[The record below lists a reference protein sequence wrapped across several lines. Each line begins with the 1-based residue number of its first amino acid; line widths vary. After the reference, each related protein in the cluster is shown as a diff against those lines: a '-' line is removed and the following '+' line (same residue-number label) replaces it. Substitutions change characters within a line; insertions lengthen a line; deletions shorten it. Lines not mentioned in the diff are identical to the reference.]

1 MKTESIIMQAT
12 EYHITTEFIELN
24 QLLKLCGLADSGGA
38 GGAIV
43 SEGNVTVDG
52 QPELRKRCKIRPGQ
66 VVQLGDAQISVL
78 LADAAAI
85 AASMEAQASKAK
97 VKFAKRVDKK
107 NAAKAAAWAVQSKIK
122 AGVKMPV
129 KLGAKKGPKARSKE
143 HALAAAKARGVTN
156 VEAPWTTDANNKRTP
171 ASVKIRIATSGDKT
185 SATLVPGGTTVTPPP
200 RVAKVRPN
208 VFAEKAEAHR
218 RRKRQP

>member
-1 MKTESIIMQAT
+1 MQAT

-24 QLLKLCGLADSGGA
+24 QLLKLCGMADSGGA

-43 SEGNVTVDG
+43 SEGNVRVDG
-52 QPELRKRCKIRPGQ
+52 QVELRKRCKIRPGQ
-66 VVQLGDAQISVL
+66 VVQLGDAEIHVL
-78 LADAAAI
+78 LADATAI
-85 AASMEAQASKAK
+85 AANLDAQSAKAK
-97 VKFAKRVDKK
+97 LKFAKRVDKK
-107 NAAKAAAWAVQSKIK
+107 NAAKAAAWVVQTKIK

-143 HALAAAKARGVTN
+143 NALAAAKKRGVTTP
-156 VEAPWTTDANNKRTP
+156 EAPWMARTSKTTVAKVRGAP
-171 ASVKIRIATSGDKT
+171 AEAGATS
-185 SATLVPGGTTVTPPP
+185 SPAVPVVAAP

-218 RRKRQP
+218 RRKRES

>member
-1 MKTESIIMQAT
+1 MQAT

-24 QLLKLCGLADSGGA
+24 QLLKLCGLAESGGA
-38 GGAIV
+38 GGALV
-43 SEGNVTVDG
+43 SEGNVHVDG

-66 VVQLGDAQISVL
+66 VVQLGDAQITVL
-78 LADAAAI
+78 TADATAI
-85 AASMEAQASKAK
+85 AASMEAQSAKAK
-97 VKFAKRVDKK
+97 MKFAKRVDKK
-107 NAAKAAAWAVQSKIK
+107 NAAKAAAWVTQSKIK
-122 AGVKMPV
+122 TGVKLPV

-143 HALAAAKARGVTN
+143 NALAAAKARGVTT
-156 VEAPWTTDANNKRTP
+156 VEAPWMARTSKTTVAKVRSAP
-171 ASVKIRIATSGDKT
+171 VEGT
-185 SATLVPGGTTVTPPP
+185 SASAPTKPVVTVP

>member
-1 MKTESIIMQAT
+1 MQAT

-52 QPELRKRCKIRPGQ
+52 HPELRKRCKIRPGQ
-66 VVQLGDAQISVL
+66 VVQLGDTQISVL

-107 NAAKAAAWAVQSKIK
+107 NAAKAAAWVVQSKIK

-129 KLGAKKGPKARSKE
+129 KLGAKKGPKARSQE
-143 HALAAAKARGVTN
+143 NAIAAAKKRGVTTP
-156 VEAPWTTDANNKRTP
+156 EAPWMART
-171 ASVKIRIATSGDKT
+171 SK
-185 SATLVPGGTTVTPPP
+185 TTVAKVRSAPAEAGVTSSPAVPVAVAP

-218 RRKRQP
+218 RRKLQS

>member
-1 MKTESIIMQAT
+1 MQAT

-66 VVQLGDAQISVL
+66 VVRLGDAQISVL
-78 LADAAAI
+78 LADAADI
-85 AASMEAQASKAK
+85 AASLEAQSVKAK
-97 VKFAKRVDKK
+97 AKFAKRVDKI
-107 NAAKAAAWAVQSKIK
+107 NAAKAAAWTLKKKIE
-122 AGVKMPV
+122 AGAKIPV
-129 KLGAKKGPKARSKE
+129 KLGARKGPKARSKE
-143 HALAAAKARGVTN
+143 NAVAAAKKRGVTSP
-156 VEAPWTTDANNKRTP
+156 EAPWMARTSKTAVAKVRSAPIEGSASTT
-171 ASVKIRIATSGDKT
+171 AT
-185 SATLVPGGTTVTPPP
+185 VPVVTVP

>member
-1 MKTESIIMQAT
+1 MQPT

-43 SEGNVTVDG
+43 NEGNVRVDG
-52 QPELRKRCKIRPGQ
+52 QVELRKRCKIRPGQ
-66 VVQLGDAQISVL
+66 IVQLGDAEIHVL
-78 LADAAAI
+78 LADATTI
-85 AASMEAQASKAK
+85 AASLDAQSAKAK
-97 VKFAKRVDKK
+97 LKFAKRVDKK
-107 NAAKAAAWAVQSKIK
+107 NAAKAAAWVVQTKIK

-143 HALAAAKARGVTN
+143 NALAAAKKRGVTTP
-156 VEAPWTTDANNKRTP
+156 EAPWMARTSKTVVAKVRGAP
-171 ASVKIRIATSGDKT
+171 AEAGAASSPA
-185 SATLVPGGTTVTPPP
+185 VPVVAAP

-218 RRKRQP
+218 RRKREG

>member
-1 MKTESIIMQAT
+1 MKTESIVMQPT

-107 NAAKAAAWAVQSKIK
+107 NAAKAAAWIVQSKIK

-143 HALAAAKARGVTN
+143 NALAAAKARGVTS
-156 VEAPWTTDANNKRTP
+156 VEAPWTTDANNKRIP
-171 ASVKIRIATSGDKT
+171 VVAKIRSARDESKT
-185 SATLVPGGTTVTPPP
+185 PTTRVSAATPPP

-218 RRKRQP
+218 RRKRQS

>member
-1 MKTESIIMQAT
+1 MQAS

-38 GGAIV
+38 GGALV
-43 SEGNVTVDG
+43 SEGNVQVDG
-52 QPELRKRCKIRPGQ
+52 QQELRKRCKIRPGQ
-66 VVQLGDAQISVL
+66 VVQLGEVKIAVL
-78 LADAAAI
+78 VADAGAM
-85 AASMEAQASKAK
+85 AASLEAQAAKAK
-97 VKFAKRVDKK
+97 IKFGKRVDKK
-107 NAAKAAAWAVQSKIK
+107 NAEKAAAWAVQSKIR

-143 HALAAAKARGVTN
+143 NALAAAKARGVTN

-171 ASVKIRIATSGDKT
+171 PVPKVRIAQSGNKT
-185 SATLVPGGTTVTPPP
+185 SVPHVAGSATPTP
-200 RVAKVRPN
+200 RVARVRPN

>member
-1 MKTESIIMQAT
+1 MQAT

-24 QLLKLCGLADSGGA
+24 QLLKLCGLAESGGA
-38 GGAIV
+38 GGALV
-43 SEGNVTVDG
+43 SEGNVHVDG
-52 QPELRKRCKIRPGQ
+52 QVELRKRCKIRPGQ
-66 VVQLGDAQISVL
+66 VVEFGDARIAVL
-78 LADAAAI
+78 TADAAAMT
-85 AASMEAQASKAK
+85 ASTEAQAAKAK
-97 VKFAKRVDKK
+97 IKFDKRVNKK
-107 NAAKAAAWAVQSKIK
+107 NAAKAAAWVVQSKIK

-143 HALAAAKARGVTN
+143 NALAAAKARGVTN

>member
-52 QPELRKRCKIRPGQ
+52 QAELRKRCKIRPGQ
-66 VVQLGDAQISVL
+66 VVQLGDARITVL
-78 LADAAAI
+78 LADDAAI

-107 NAAKAAAWAVQSKIK
+107 NAAKAAAWVVQSKIK

-143 HALAAAKARGVTN
+143 NALAAAKKRGVTTP
-156 VEAPWTTDANNKRTP
+156 EAPWMARTNKTKVAKVRS
-171 ASVKIRIATSGDKT
+171 ASAEAGATS
-185 SATLVPGGTTVTPPP
+185 SPAVPVMVVP

-208 VFAEKAEAHR
+208 IFAEKAEAHR
-218 RRKRQP
+218 RRKRGLD

>member
-1 MKTESIIMQAT
+1 MQAT

-24 QLLKLCGLADSGGA
+24 QLLKLCGLAESGGA
-38 GGAIV
+38 GGALV
-43 SEGNVTVDG
+43 SEGNVHVDG

-66 VVQLGDAQISVL
+66 VVQLGDAQITVL
-78 LADAAAI
+78 TADATAI
-85 AASMEAQASKAK
+85 AASMEAQSAKAK

-107 NAAKAAAWAVQSKIK
+107 NAAKAAAWVTQSKIK
-122 AGVKMPV
+122 AGVKIPV

-143 HALAAAKARGVTN
+143 NALAAAKARGVTT
-156 VEAPWTTDANNKRTP
+156 VEAPWMART
-171 ASVKIRIATSGDKT
+171 SK
-185 SATLVPGGTTVTPPP
+185 TTVAKARSAPVEGNSASAPMTPVVTVP

>member
-1 MKTESIIMQAT
+1 MQAT

-24 QLLKLCGLADSGGA
+24 QLLKLCGIAESGGA

-66 VVQLGDAQISVL
+66 VVQLGDAQITVL
-78 LADAAAI
+78 LADAATI
-85 AASMEAQASKAK
+85 AVSQEAQSAKAK
-97 VKFAKRVDKK
+97 VKFAKRVDKI
-107 NAAKAAAWAVQSKIK
+107 NAAKAAAWALKKKIE
-122 AGVKMPV
+122 AGAKIPI
-129 KLGAKKGPKARSKE
+129 KLGARKGPKARSKE
-143 HALAAAKARGVTN
+143 NAIAAAKKRGVTSP
-156 VEAPWTTDANNKRTP
+156 EAPWMARTSKTTP
-171 ASVKIRIATSGDKT
+171 AK
-185 SATLVPGGTTVTPPP
+185 P
-200 RVAKVRPN
+200 RVAPAEGTAAPTPVYPATPSRPPKVRPN

>member
-1 MKTESIIMQAT
+1 MQAT

-66 VVQLGDAQISVL
+66 VVRLGDAQISVL
-78 LADAAAI
+78 LADAADI
-85 AASMEAQASKAK
+85 AASLEAQSVKAK
-97 VKFAKRVDKK
+97 AKFAKRVDKI
-107 NAAKAAAWAVQSKIK
+107 NTAKAVAWALKKKIE
-122 AGVKMPV
+122 AGGKIPI
-129 KLGAKKGPKARSKE
+129 KLGARKGPKARSKE
-143 HALAAAKARGVTN
+143 NAVAAAKKRGVTSP
-156 VEAPWTTDANNKRTP
+156 EAPWMARTSKTAVAKVRSAPIEGSASTT
-171 ASVKIRIATSGDKT
+171 AT
-185 SATLVPGGTTVTPPP
+185 VPVVTVP

>member
-1 MKTESIIMQAT
+1 MQAT

-24 QLLKLCGLADSGGA
+24 QLLKLCGMADSGGA

-43 SEGNVTVDG
+43 SEGNVRVDG
-52 QPELRKRCKIRPGQ
+52 QVELRKRCKIRPGQ
-66 VVQLGDAQISVL
+66 VVQLGDAEIHVL
-78 LADAAAI
+78 LADATAI
-85 AASMEAQASKAK
+85 AANLDAQSAKAK
-97 VKFAKRVDKK
+97 LKFAKRVDKK
-107 NAAKAAAWAVQSKIK
+107 NAAKAAAWVVQTKIK

-143 HALAAAKARGVTN
+143 NALAAAKKRGVTTP
-156 VEAPWTTDANNKRTP
+156 EAPWMART
-171 ASVKIRIATSGDKT
+171 SK
-185 SATLVPGGTTVTPPP
+185 TTVAKVRGAPAETGAASSPAVPVAAAP

-218 RRKRQP
+218 RRKRES

>member
-1 MKTESIIMQAT
+1 MKTESIIMQST

-52 QPELRKRCKIRPGQ
+52 QAELRKRCKIRPGQ
-66 VVQLGDAQISVL
+66 VVQLGDAQITVL
-78 LADAAAI
+78 LADAVAI
-85 AASMEAQASKAK
+85 AASAEAQSAKAK
-97 VKFAKRVDKK
+97 VKFDKRVNKK
-107 NAAKAAAWAVQSKIK
+107 NAAKAAAWVLQSKIK
-122 AGVKMPV
+122 AGVKIPV

-143 HALAAAKARGVTN
+143 NALAAAKARGVTN

-171 ASVKIRIATSGDKT
+171 SVAKIRSARDESKT
-185 SATLVPGGTTVTPPP
+185 PTTQVLAATPPP

-218 RRKRQP
+218 RRKRQS